1 MSTGWEDS
9 GDDTGGERSA
19 DLCFFLCGGGPKPS
33 WSDRVDGEK
42 RTGEDTFVKL
52 KNTTYLSII
61 ILLPL

>member
-42 RTGEDTFVKL
+42 RREEER
-52 KNTTYLSII
+52 
-61 ILLPL
+61 